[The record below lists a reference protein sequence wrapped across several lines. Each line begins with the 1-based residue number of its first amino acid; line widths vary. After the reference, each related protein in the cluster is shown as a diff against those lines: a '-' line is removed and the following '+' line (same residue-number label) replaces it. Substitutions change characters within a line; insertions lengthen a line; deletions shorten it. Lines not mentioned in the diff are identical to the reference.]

1 MNDLQLFLLAS
12 LRIARDEGLLTAGD
26 ILRHITPE
34 VMAAHLPRAIWA
46 KLLGALVSGGKADAD
61 AVMGAIDLDT
71 IVEHVP
77 TPIACAVLL
86 DVGNAQFAAG
96 GAHSTPAAT
105 WGSATASSKAGP
117 TEATVAVAAVRPSQ
131 AAEAAAR
138 GPVAAR
144 PSAQWSRV
152 SAPNPTAAAMSAPS
166 VVPGRRPQSAA
177 TVRAKPPTIEPK
189 PAMADVELD
198 LGEERL
204 DAAELIDW
212 NPTSEATVNFDD
224 KRKR

>member
-1 MNDLQLFLLAS
+1 MNDLQLFLLTS
-12 LRIARDEGLLTAGD
+12 LRIARDEGFLTAAD

-46 KLLGALVSGGKADAD
+46 KLLGALVTGGKADAE

-71 IVEHVP
+71 IVTHMP
-77 TPIACAVLL
+77 TEISAAMLL
-86 DVGNAQFAAG
+86 DVGGAQFGTA
-96 GAHSTPAAT
+96 GAHSVPAAT
-105 WGSATASSKAGP
+105 WGAATSSSKAGP
-117 TEATVAVAAVRPSQ
+117 TEATVAVPAVRPSQ

-138 GPVAAR
+138 GPVVAR

-212 NPTSEATVNFDD
+212 NPTSEATASFDE